1 MSASSRTPSLPE
13 IFEAY
18 GKVIGQNLRVALPA
32 TVTRFDAATQAAD
45 VQPLLLLPLTDDDN
59 VRTTERLPVIPNVPV
74 VFPRGSGFHLVFP
87 LAVGDNVLVV
97 FCDQS
102 LDQWKAKGGTD
113 VDPVDN
119 RRHTDSG
126 AVCYPGA
133 YPSTGAVPSFPSN
146 KLVVGK
152 DGVNHAPAA
161 RKNDGVGSGTL
172 KLLGIAGAG
181 PLAGALAS
189 VSLIYTP
196 GSGGSPQTSVTT
208 AATPAGLPF
217 TISEV
222 ITGGSGNVEI
232 AD

>member
-1 MSASSRTPSLPE
+1 MSGSRSPGLPE
-13 IFEAY
+13 ILETYAE
-18 GKVIGQNLRVALPA
+18 VIGKNLRVALPA

-45 VQPLLLLPLTDDDN
+45 VQPLLLLPLTDEDN

-74 VFPRGSGFHLVFP
+74 VYPRGSGFHLVFP

-119 RRHTDSG
+119 RQHTDSG

-152 DGVNHAPAA
+152 DGVNHSPAA
-161 RKNDGVGSGTL
+161 RKNDSVKVTIPAGSF
-172 KLLGIAGAG
+172 
-181 PLAGALAS
+181 
-189 VSLIYTP
+189 LI
-196 GSGGSPQTSVTT
+196 SCSGSPAVGVLNPASIDVTGTIT
-208 AATPAGLPF
+208 A
-217 TISEV
+217 
-222 ITGGSGNVEI
+222 GSGNVEI